1 MTLNCNSTPLVLE
14 VQASGGIN
22 NNYIYNWDR
31 NGTAIGGNG
40 NQLTVDPPVSGI
52 YNVEVSLD
60 ISALDPPFG
69 YSQNDLICTKV
80 IHLRL

>member
-1 MTLNCNSTPLVLE
+1 MFE

-60 ISALDPPFG
+60 ISALDPPLVILKMILFV
-69 YSQNDLICTKV
+69 QIV